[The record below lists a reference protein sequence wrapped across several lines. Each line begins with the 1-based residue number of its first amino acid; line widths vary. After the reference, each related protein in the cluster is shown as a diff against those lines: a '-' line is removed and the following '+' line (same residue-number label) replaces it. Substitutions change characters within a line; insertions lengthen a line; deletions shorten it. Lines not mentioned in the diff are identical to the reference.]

1 MAKVLII
8 GDTHFPFSN
17 NKALKEVIGIIK
29 KEQPTHVV
37 QIGDLLDQY
46 SFSKYTKSLKIEP
59 HKEISDGVRLATAM
73 WNNVKRVAPKAKRIQ
88 LLGNHC
94 VRVSKRIMER
104 IPELEFLL
112 EKGIYA
118 FSGVKVLKS
127 DRDYVTIDGVVYC
140 HGWYGKSSDHVRHFG
155 APVVHGHLHTPSIS
169 TQGPGLWSMD
179 VGYLGD
185 RHSLPMSYTQSK
197 LTRWTLA
204 CGIVEDGKPRLILL
218 E

>member
-1 MAKVLII
+1 MAKVFII
-8 GDTHFPFSN
+8 GDTHFPFHN
-17 NKALKEVIGIIK
+17 DKALKEVLHLIK

-46 SFSKYTKSLKIEP
+46 SFSKYDKSLTIEANA
-59 HKEISDGVRLATAM
+59 EISEGIRTASKM
-73 WNNVKRVAPKAKRIQ
+73 WKIVSKVAPKAKLIQ
-88 LLGNHC
+88 VLGNHD

-112 EKGIYA
+112 AKGIYT
-118 FSGVKVLKS
+118 FPGVKVLKS
-127 DRDYVTIDGVVYC
+127 DRDYITIDGVVYC
-140 HGWYGKSSDHVRHFG
+140 HGWFSKSADHVRHFG
-155 APVVHGHLHTPSIS
+155 CPVVHGHLHTPSVS

-179 VGYLGD
+179 VGYLAD
-185 RHSLPMSYTQSK
+185 RHSLPLSYTQSK
-197 LTRWTLA
+197 LTKWTLA